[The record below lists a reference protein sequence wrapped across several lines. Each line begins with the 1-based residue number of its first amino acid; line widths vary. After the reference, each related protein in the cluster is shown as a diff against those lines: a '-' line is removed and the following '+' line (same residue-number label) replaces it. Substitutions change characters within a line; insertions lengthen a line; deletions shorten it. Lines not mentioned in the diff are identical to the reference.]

1 MMALGAV
8 GIQRNCGR
16 LAFSGALSSEKAIAI
31 GLRSGEQAA
40 DTAVKRVDS

>member
-8 GIQRNCGR
+8 GIAAKLRAAR
-16 LAFSGALSSEKAIAI
+16 FLLSSEKAIAI

-40 DTAVKRVDS
+40 DRATKRAGS